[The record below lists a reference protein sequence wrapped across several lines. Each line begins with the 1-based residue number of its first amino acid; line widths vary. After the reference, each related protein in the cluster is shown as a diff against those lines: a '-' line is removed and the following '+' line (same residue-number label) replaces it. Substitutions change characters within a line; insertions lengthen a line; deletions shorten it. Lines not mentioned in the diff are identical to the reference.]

1 MQIFLIYFLTEI
13 FLQIGN
19 FRKNLQG
26 MSAYC
31 IFAAT
36 GRVLS
41 LIYISKAFRAL
52 AFQRKSPIST
62 QITEDKAVQEN
73 AHACRI
79 STPRDKG
86 GSDIR

>member
-41 LIYISKAFRAL
+41 LIYISKSVSCFSLPKEIAKFL
-52 AFQRKSPIST
+52 
-62 QITEDKAVQEN
+62 
-73 AHACRI
+73 H
-79 STPRDKG
+79 
-86 GSDIR
+86 

>member
-41 LIYISKAFRAL
+41 LNFIYQKDNSIRN
-52 AFQRKSPIST
+52 T
-62 QITEDKAVQEN
+62 QI
-73 AHACRI
+73 I
-79 STPRDKG
+79 
-86 GSDIR
+86 I